1 MNLEEILNTDEP
13 IEEPNFSIATVGEV
27 SADGIT
33 LVFDGSSSSGGKKYR
48 CNSGVKFV
56 AGDRVRIKRDSGSY
70 LVEYPIGNPMA
81 RYPLPSGGSDGQF
94 LAKDGSGDYSVKWVT
109 PSTSGGLPTGGTAGQ
124 FLKKSSAT
132 DYDVEWATVSV
143 DRIGSGTYYIDV
155 VSETLGIALTPSS
168 SGRVHLGTRQRHFG
182 DLYAEGTVS
191 LCGTGYSST
200 LGFFGT
206 TPVRKQTVST
216 SASLSTLISA
226 LNSYG
231 LV

>member
-1 MNLEEILNTDEP
+1 MNMEEILNPEEP
-13 IEEPNFSIATVGEV
+13 IEEPDFSIATVDEV

-48 CNSGVKFV
+48 CNSGVRFV
-56 AGDRVRIKRDSGSY
+56 NGDRVRIKRDSGSY
-70 LVEYPIGNPMA
+70 LVEYPIGKPMT
-81 RYPLPSGGSDGQF
+81 RYPIPSGGTDGQL
-94 LAKDGSGDYSVKWVT
+94 LAKDGTGGYAVKWIT
-109 PSTSGGLPTGGTAGQ
+109 PSSSGGLPTGGTKGQ
-124 FLKKSSAT
+124 VLQKTSST
-132 DYDVEWATVSV
+132 DYAVEWATAAA
-143 DRIGSGTYYIDV
+143 DRIGTGTYYV
-155 VSETLGIALTPSS
+155 NVTSVTSGCTLTPSTT
-168 SGRVHLGTRQRHFG
+168 GRVHLGSSRYHFG

-191 LCGTGYSST
+191 LCSTGYSST